1 MIPVAKN
8 LEEAKTFFLE
18 NSHGTILCQREDGVE
33 RECRSY
39 PEAEKFFNS
48 LGHTQ

>member
-33 RECRSY
+33 LAIDQSNVRPVE
-39 PEAEKFFNS
+39 E
-48 LGHTQ
+48 